1 MKWMLILQTVY
12 PQGLN
17 DRVGDEYVSE
27 EETRVVGN
35 TFLLLHRLYK
45 RPDYN
50 LSKAKPNNSF
60 LKQNF
65 VKMITTHIDHN
76 LKDAGYFI

>member
-1 MKWMLILQTVY
+1 MA
-12 PQGLN
+12 
-17 DRVGDEYVSE
+17 E

-50 LSKAKPNNSF
+50 LSKTKPNNSF

>member
-17 DRVGDEYVSE
+17 DRVGDEYVAE

-45 RPDYN
+45 RPDYS